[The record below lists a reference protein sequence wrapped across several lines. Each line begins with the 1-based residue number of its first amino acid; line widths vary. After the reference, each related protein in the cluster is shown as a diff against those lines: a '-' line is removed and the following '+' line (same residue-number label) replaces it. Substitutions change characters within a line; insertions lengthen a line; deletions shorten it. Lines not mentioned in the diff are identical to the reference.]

1 MTRKS
6 LVSDSP
12 LVNQEVEEAR
22 EAEENVD
29 GGFEKRLIDAFAA
42 FRPSDGGSGQ
52 LEGMNL

>member
-12 LVNQEVEEAR
+12 LVNQEVEETR
-22 EAEENVD
+22 EAEENVER
-29 GGFEKRLIDAFAA
+29 GFEKRLIDAFAA

-52 LEGMNL
+52 LEGMGL